1 MVDLSIVEAGL
12 VGGGL
17 VAIASAVY
25 GRKES
30 SSWDEVLLFLGFLV
44 GAAMIGIG
52 AWAWSLGEYDISTRL
67 ILIFLGLSLFLRAI
81 KGIKLASLIALITG
95 GAVGYGLYW
104 LGKAFELEFLT
115 STVILVTAFLVL
127 IIVYV
132 IFKFVE
138 DILDMG
144 GVVLGFRSVQFLVGL
159 VAFAEAVLLL
169 LDRSLWYFLS

>member
-12 VGGGL
+12 VSGGL
-17 VAIASAVY
+17 VAIASAWY

-30 SSWDEVLLFLGFLV
+30 SSWDEVLLFLGFIV

-52 AWAWSLGEYDISTRL
+52 GYAWYLGEYDISTRF

-81 KGIKLASLIALITG
+81 KGIKLASLIALIAG

-104 LGKAFELEFLT
+104 LGKTYDLEFL
-115 STVILVTAFLVL
+115 STTVVLVAAFIVL

-132 IFKFVE
+132 IFKFAE
-138 DILDMG
+138 DLMDMG
-144 GVVLGFRSVQFLVGL
+144 GVVLGFRPLQFLMGL
-159 VAFAEAVLLL
+159 VALGEAALLL
-169 LDRSLWYFLS
+169 AGYSIWHFLA